1 MPAGS
6 FFLFLQRLMVSVSVG
21 AVDIFRLSSFFFFAC
36 GGHLLCL
43 MVVVVR
49 LGTRAARPPI
59 IAYLC
64 RLRQD
69 ALFFV
74 LAAADG

>member
-1 MPAGS
+1 
-6 FFLFLQRLMVSVSVG
+6 MVSVSVG
-21 AVDIFRLSSFFFFAC
+21 AVDIFRLSSFIFFAC

-49 LGTRAARPPI
+49 LGTRAARPRI

-64 RLRQD
+64 RLRQA
-69 ALFFV
+69 ALVVARVFV
-74 LAAADG
+74 LFSTPAAGVT